1 MPMTA
6 SAWEATLDDAGV
18 LFAEV
23 AHLARWR
30 GDAEEPFMS
39 REDWIM
45 LQGKDSKIFD
55 RMDASDGAFD
65 ARVSLAEF
73 RSYLD
78 SLRNEKGEEGEQEVL
93 ALFKSCRA
101 QLQEGRLQRKEGTP
115 RSSTKQILRAD
126 PNSRSRSTLG
136 RVSPRGQSSVCP
148 DCFNASHRR
157 RADSIPV
164 RHNSGTGREFFPLR
178 AHS

>member
-6 SAWEATLDDAGV
+6 SAWEATLDDAGG

-39 REDWIM
+39 REDWVM

-101 QLQEGRLQRKEGTP
+101 QLQEGRLQRG
-115 RSSTKQILRAD
+115 
-126 PNSRSRSTLG
+126 G
-136 RVSPRGQSSVCP
+136 RDAR
-148 DCFNASHRR
+148 
-157 RADSIPV
+157 
-164 RHNSGTGREFFPLR
+164 
-178 AHS
+178 